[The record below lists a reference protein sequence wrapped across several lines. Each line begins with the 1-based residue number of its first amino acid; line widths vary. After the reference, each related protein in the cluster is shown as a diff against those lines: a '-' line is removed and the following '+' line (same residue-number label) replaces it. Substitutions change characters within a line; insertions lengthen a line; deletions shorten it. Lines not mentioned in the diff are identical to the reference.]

1 MARKMKDSGIEWIG
15 QIPEDW
21 GTTKLLFA
29 LDRPITDGPHE
40 TPSYVEEGVPFI
52 TINNIDELGNIDKEN
67 SNKISAKDALMYN
80 KKAKMKI
87 GDLLFS
93 KSATIGKIAE
103 VDELDFMVW
112 SPFAI
117 LSPKKDVLNRKYLK
131 LLLMLPNYVNHII
144 NLGSVNT
151 QVNVGMRDME
161 KSIIP
166 LTNINNQIKISNFL
180 EKEIRH
186 LDFIKTTIFNQI
198 RTLEDYKKSVI
209 TGAVTKGL
217 DKNVEMKD
225 SGIEWIGEIPK
236 HWKLVKG
243 KYIFKQRNSRGN
255 DIDLVLLS
263 PSQKYGVI
271 PQDLY
276 EELSGMRAVKLDL
289 NTNLNNLKTI
299 HVGDFCISLRS
310 FQGGFEYSNYEGVV
324 SPAYQVFYSYIESCN
339 DYYKYM
345 FKERGFIEKMNSF
358 TMSLR
363 DGKNISF
370 SDFANSYIPKPPIGE
385 QQQIA
390 KQLNKFVALTNN
402 AIAAKKKQLETL
414 EEYKKSLIYEY
425 VTGKKEVE
433 DVGTI

>member
-1 MARKMKDSGIEWIG
+1 MTRNMKDSGIEWIG
-15 QIPEDW
+15 EIPEDW
-21 GTTKLLFA
+21 KVIPLKNICKEFYSGGTPTASNNSYYTTTEFGYPFINISDLTNNKYVEIIGKHITIEAAKSKNLKLIDNNYVLLAMYASTGTVSMLKLRSYISQAILAIKPGIKIEKEYLFYFLSSFKPYSELYSRGTTQNNLNAEIIKNLKVPIPNIKMQLKITNFLNIKSNQIQKLM
-29 LDRPITDGPHE
+29 
-40 TPSYVEEGVPFI
+40 
-52 TINNIDELGNIDKEN
+52 
-67 SNKISAKDALMYN
+67 NKIN
-80 KKAKMKI
+80 K
-87 GDLLFS
+87 
-93 KSATIGKIAE
+93 
-103 VDELDFMVW
+103 
-112 SPFAI
+112 
-117 LSPKKDVLNRKYLK
+117 
-131 LLLMLPNYVNHII
+131 
-144 NLGSVNT
+144 
-151 QVNVGMRDME
+151 
-161 KSIIP
+161 
-166 LTNINNQIKISNFL
+166 QI
-180 EKEIRH
+180 
-186 LDFIKTTIFNQI
+186 Q
-198 RTLEDYKKSVI
+198 TLEDYKKSLI
-209 TGAVTKGL
+209 TEAVTKGL

-225 SGIEWIGEIPK
+225 SEIEWIGEIPK

-385 QQQIA
+385 QQEIA

-402 AIAAKKKQLETL
+402 AIAAKQKQLEIL

>member
-1 MARKMKDSGIEWIG
+1 MARKMKDSGVEWIG
-15 QIPEDW
+15 EIPEDW
-21 GTTKLLFA
+21 EIDRVKYHFKIISGSGFPIERQGKENGDYPVCKASDIADANKSGVLYSAANFLDKKDILGYNIVPKDSIIMPKIGEAMKKNNRAITGCDVLVDNNCQGLFSTSMDVKYAYYLFRIIDMNWFDNAGTIPCVNNIRLINSSILY
-29 LDRPITDGPHE
+29 
-40 TPSYVEEGVPFI
+40 PSYKEQK
-52 TINNIDELGNIDKEN
+52 NI
-67 SNKISAKDALMYN
+67 SNKID
-80 KKAKMKI
+80 KKVKVLENIESKI
-87 GDLLFS
+87 
-93 KSATIGKIAE
+93 TIQLQA
-103 VDELDFMVW
+103 
-112 SPFAI
+112 
-117 LSPKKDVLNRKYLK
+117 
-131 LLLMLPNYVNHII
+131 
-144 NLGSVNT
+144 
-151 QVNVGMRDME
+151 
-161 KSIIP
+161 
-166 LTNINNQIKISNFL
+166 
-180 EKEIRH
+180 
-186 LDFIKTTIFNQI
+186 
-198 RTLEDYKKSVI
+198 LEDYKKSVI
-209 TGAVTKGL
+209 TEAVTKGL

-370 SDFANSYIPKPPIGE
+370 RDFANSYIPKPPIGE
-385 QQQIA
+385 QQEIA

-402 AIAAKKKQLETL
+402 AIAAKQKQLQIL

>member
-1 MARKMKDSGIEWIG
+1 MTRKMKDSGIEWIG
-15 QIPEDW
+15 EIPEDW
-21 GTTKLLFA
+21 EIDRVKYHFKIISGSGFPIERQGKENGDYPVCKASDIADANKSGVLYSAANFLDKKDILGYNIVPKDSIIMPKIGEAMKKNNRAITGCDVLVDNNCQGLFSTSMDVKYAYYLFRIIDMNWFDNAGTIPCVNNIRLINSSILY
-29 LDRPITDGPHE
+29 
-40 TPSYVEEGVPFI
+40 PSYKEQR
-52 TINNIDELGNIDKEN
+52 NI
-67 SNKISAKDALMYN
+67 SNKID
-80 KKAKMKI
+80 KKVKVLENIESKI
-87 GDLLFS
+87 
-93 KSATIGKIAE
+93 TI
-103 VDELDFMVW
+103 
-112 SPFAI
+112 
-117 LSPKKDVLNRKYLK
+117 
-131 LLLMLPNYVNHII
+131 
-144 NLGSVNT
+144 
-151 QVNVGMRDME
+151 
-161 KSIIP
+161 
-166 LTNINNQIKISNFL
+166 QI
-180 EKEIRH
+180 
-186 LDFIKTTIFNQI
+186 QA
-198 RTLEDYKKSVI
+198 LEDYKKSVI
-209 TGAVTKGL
+209 TEAVTKGL

-370 SDFANSYIPKPPIGE
+370 RDFANSYIPKPPIGE
-385 QQQIA
+385 QQEIA

-402 AIAAKKKQLETL
+402 AIAAKQKQIQIL